1 MQISTALRTEST
13 AAARMNARRW
23 VMGAVFVTASIGMLA
38 SGHALTGA
46 ATVPAAAQV
55 LAPATEP
62 VAPASPVP
70 PATSAESV
78 PAVVP
83 EREVSTRAV
92 SRTSPIPKP
101 AIVVLAQPL
110 LGASAAPTSTATPAP
125 APLQLAQAAPASPDA
140 AGAGNQRGA
149 PAGFTAPE
157 EPKPDETNAQR
168 AKTQPLNN
176 APFWRDVQQSGEKAG
191 VTNLPGPELGV
202 LVQRFVQYPGS
213 NFTTAGEAWRQVR
226 NQWILPYGGALV
238 AITLLALAMFYWSK
252 GSMGG
257 HEPDTGRKIERFTP
271 LERAAHWTNAIAFVV
286 LGVSGLVMS
295 FGKFILMPVI
305 GHTLFGWLTY
315 LLKNAHNFAG
325 PLFAVSLVIVFITF
339 IKDNFPS
346 KDDLTWMLRAGGLFG
361 GAEVPSHRF
370 NAGEKIVFW
379 GGVFGLGVIV
389 VASGLVLDKLVP
401 GLEYLRGD
409 FQIAQMV
416 HGVATLLMVAMFLG
430 HIYMGTI
437 GMKGAY
443 SAMRSG
449 YVDEAWAKEH
459 HALWYADIK
468 AGKIPAHR
476 STAGVPTIGPA
487 VGSAR

>member
-1 MQISTALRTEST
+1 MEISTALRTESS
-13 AAARMNARRW
+13 AAVRMNARRW
-23 VMGAVFVTASIGMLA
+23 VMGAVFVASSTGMIA

-46 ATVPAAAQV
+46 APVPATV
-55 LAPATEP
+55 MAPATEP
-62 VAPASPVP
+62 VAPASPIS

-78 PAVVP
+78 PAFVP
-83 EREVSTRAV
+83 EREAPTRAV
-92 SRTSPIPKP
+92 IRTSPIPKP
-101 AIVVLAQPL
+101 AIAVVAQPL
-110 LGASAAPTSTATPAP
+110 LVATVAPTSTGAPAS
-125 APLQLAQAAPASPDA
+125 APLQLAQAAPASPDE

-149 PAGFTAPE
+149 PAGFTAPD

-176 APFWRDVQQSGEKAG
+176 APFWRGVQRSGEKEG

-213 NFTTAGEAWRQVR
+213 SFTTAGEAWRQVR

-252 GSMGG
+252 GSIGG

-325 PLFAVSLVIVFITF
+325 PLFAVSLVIVFVTF

-346 KDDLTWMLRAGGLFG
+346 KDDLTWVLRAGGLFG

-389 VASGLVLDKLVP
+389 VASGLVLDKVVP
-401 GLEYLRGD
+401 GLAYLRGD
-409 FQIAQMV
+409 LQIAQMV

-449 YVDEAWAKEH
+449 YVDEGWAKEH

-476 STAGVPTIGPA
+476 STAGAPMIGPA
-487 VGSAR
+487 VRSAR